1 MSGKSKIIPPNV
13 LITNGLSGTPTP
25 KNRAQHCLLKRGC
38 QLAFLKTRGF
48 SPLGPSSR
56 PPPPTPEIWIGG
68 TGRLLPPCRR
78 PPPLSS
84 SLAPALRLLPAV
96 PALLRS
102 PALDL
107 SLQHPPAAAARL
119 HLPAAPVGNRAGLLI
134 LPAVHAGRRCWPCH
148 PPCCRSQAVPH
159 QAPPT
164 SPGAGSSLVL

>member
-1 MSGKSKIIPPNV
+1 M
-13 LITNGLSGTPTP
+13 P
-25 KNRAQHCLLKRGC
+25 KNQAQHCLFKRGC
-38 QLAFLKTRGF
+38 QLAFLETRGI

-102 PALDL
+102 PAPA
-107 SLQHPPAAAARL
+107 PPALARPRP
-119 HLPAAPVGNRAGLLI
+119 LPAAPAGGCC
-134 LPAVHAGRRCWPCH
+134 PPSPTCCARREPRRSSH
-148 PPCCRSQAVPH
+148 PPCCARREALLALS
-159 QAPPT
+159 
-164 SPGAGSSLVL
+164 SSLLQKPGCPSSGTAHLTRSRL

>member
-1 MSGKSKIIPPNV
+1 M
-13 LITNGLSGTPTP
+13 ITNWLIWNANAKKSSPT
-25 KNRAQHCLLKRGC
+25 LLIE
-38 QLAFLKTRGF
+38 TRLPARF
-48 SPLGPSSR
+48 SRNARHFPTRSLLPSSASHTRDLDRGHR
-56 PPPPTPEIWIGG
+56 PAPSS
-68 TGRLLPPCRR
+68 CRR

-119 HLPAAPVGNRAGLLI
+119 HLPAAPVGNCAGLLI

-148 PPCCRSQAVPH
+148 PPAAEARLSLIRHRPPHQEQALALCCRKCGKIYAF
-159 QAPPT
+159 AP
-164 SPGAGSSLVL
+164 